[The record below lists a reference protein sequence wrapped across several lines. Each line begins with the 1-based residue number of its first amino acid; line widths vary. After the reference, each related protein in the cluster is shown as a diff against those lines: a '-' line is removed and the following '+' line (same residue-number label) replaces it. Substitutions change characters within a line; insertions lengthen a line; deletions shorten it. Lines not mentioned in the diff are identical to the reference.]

1 MKKLTTLVFLVLATA
16 LVGCAEPKKSKPGSS
31 NNSDVPTDIS
41 TIDVTS
47 GDPWT
52 PTGNGPGEGPGNGA
66 WVYGSSAPLEIVS
79 VQRLIE
85 YTTEARNNP
94 TNIRINLNLTRKGSN
109 NGSPTYGGTAS
120 ISYEDYYYYEG
131 NFTSG
136 DTNNDNKYN
145 VWLEKDGITGFHAFF
160 EDGLG
165 AIIVV
170 IDEFQITGG
179 DGEGPGDIVNGKV
192 YFKNFDPNDAPPG
205 YTFWPGI
212 YVERNHCWFISLG
225 PNDCRSWKSGDGVN
239 TFRAIYPDSGYKLL
253 GTFEG
258 LSLTEAFNGDSPY

>member
-1 MKKLTTLVFLVLATA
+1 MKQITALLLLVLTMAA
-16 LVGCAEPKKSKPGSS
+16 IGCAEPKKSKPDSS
-31 NNSDVPTDIS
+31 KDAENSDIS
-41 TIDVTS
+41 TIDVSS

-52 PTGNGPGEGPGNGA
+52 PTGSGPGEGPGEG
-66 WVYGSSAPLEIVS
+66 WIYGGSAPLDIVS
-79 VQRLIE
+79 VSRLIE

-94 TNIRINLNLTRKGSN
+94 TNIRINLNLTKQS
-109 NGSPTYGGTAS
+109 SQTYGGTAS
-120 ISYEDYYYYEG
+120 ISYEDYYSYEG

-136 DTNNDNKYN
+136 SKTSDNKYN
-145 VWLEKDGITGFHAFF
+145 VWLQKDGTTAFHAFF

-179 DGEGPGDIVNGKV
+179 DGEGPGDLVNGKV

-225 PNDCRSWKSGDGVN
+225 PNDCRAWKDGDGVD
-239 TFRAIYPDSGYKLL
+239 TYRAIYPDSGYKLL

-258 LSLTEAFNGDSPY
+258 LSLQEAFNGEVTF